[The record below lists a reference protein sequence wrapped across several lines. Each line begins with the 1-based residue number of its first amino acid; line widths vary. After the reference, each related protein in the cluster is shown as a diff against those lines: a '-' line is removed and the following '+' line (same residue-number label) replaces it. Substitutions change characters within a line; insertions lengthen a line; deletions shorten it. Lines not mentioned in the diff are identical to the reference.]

1 MTILEGNPGVFPL
14 DPDSPVGRFR
24 ILYSITAFD
33 EYSPPVEGFVNYREL
48 SDVQIEGYVA
58 QGDGSITRAIGYYL
72 LAQASHHASE
82 SKMVKD
88 YDLQVDLRS
97 IADDLRQAA
106 EAWFERADI
115 EEINSGFGDLFEAFG
130 SERQVVPEGTLPQM
144 GRVYQWEYL

>member
-1 MTILEGNPGVFPL
+1 MTLEGNPGAWPI
-14 DPDSPVGRFR
+14 DPESPVGQFR
-24 ILYSITAFD
+24 LLYNLTAHE
-33 EYSPPVEGFVNYREL
+33 EYEPVEPGIVDFAEL
-48 SDVQIEGYVA
+48 SDLQIEAFLNQARGNVN
-58 QGDGSITRAIGYYL
+58 RAIGYYL
-72 LAQASHHASE
+72 LARASHHANE

-130 SERQVVPEGTLPQM
+130 HGRQVVPEGMSPQM

>member
-1 MTILEGNPGVFPL
+1 MAILEGNPGVFPL

-33 EYSPPVEGFVNYREL
+33 EYDPPVGGFVNYREL
-48 SDVQIEGYVA
+48 SDVQIEGYIA

-72 LAQASHHASE
+72 LAQASHHANE

-130 SERQVVPEGTLPQM
+130 HGRQVVPEGMLPQT